1 MKKNI
6 WNLINTLLISSL
18 LVAYAFL
25 HLNEKKSI
33 VFIDNIKAFEKF
45 NMTNELGKL
54 SEEKFSPKLRVYDSL
69 VKVITVLEGD
79 LMLKGNKVSKNERN
93 KYINLRRNLSVKEK
107 ELEEI
112 RMYVKNDISKKVWA
126 RLNSYIKEFGEN
138 KNIMLIM
145 GAQGN
150 GNIMYG
156 DSIIDYTEKFI
167 KYANYKYEGN

>member
-1 MKKNI
+1 
-6 WNLINTLLISSL
+6 
-18 LVAYAFL
+18 
-25 HLNEKKSI
+25 
-33 VFIDNIKAFEKF
+33 
-45 NMTNELGKL
+45 MTNELGKL

-69 VKVITVLEGD
+69 VKVITVMEGD
-79 LMLKGNKVSKNERN
+79 LKLKGNKVSKNERN

>member
-1 MKKNI
+1 M
-6 WNLINTLLISSL
+6 
-18 LVAYAFL
+18 
-25 HLNEKKSI
+25 

-69 VKVITVLEGD
+69 VKVITVMEGD
-79 LMLKGNKVSKNERN
+79 LKLKGNKVSKNERN